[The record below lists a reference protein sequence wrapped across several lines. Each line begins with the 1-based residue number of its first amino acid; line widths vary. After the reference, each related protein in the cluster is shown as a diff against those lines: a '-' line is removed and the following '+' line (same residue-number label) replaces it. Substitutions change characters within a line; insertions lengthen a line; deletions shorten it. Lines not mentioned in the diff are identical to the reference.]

1 MSKLKSSIAILS
13 IAAVLGG
20 CQTTT
25 QRENATTGETEMNST
40 SKGAI
45 IGAVSGVLVGLA
57 TGDNAKERRNRA
69 LAGAVAGGAVGAG
82 VGNYFDRQE
91 AALREELRN
100 SGVQVRRVGK
110 DQLVLVM
117 ENGIGFGTDSYMLD
131 SSIFNTL
138 NGVARILVEYPE
150 TVLMITGH
158 TDSTGSEEHNQTLSL
173 KRADSVRSYLMG
185 QNVASNR
192 LSTMGMGE
200 SSPICDNST
209 SQGRQC
215 NRRVEISIYPKGN

>member
-1 MSKLKSSIAILS
+1 MKLKSTIAILS
-13 IAAVLGG
+13 IAAVLSG
-20 CQTTT
+20 CQSM
-25 QRENATTGETEMNST
+25 QRQNATTGEEETNST

-91 AALREELRN
+91 AELREELKN
-100 SGVQVRRVGK
+100 SGVQVRRVGQ
-110 DQLVLVM
+110 DQLELVM
-117 ENGIGFGTDSYMLD
+117 ENGIGFATDSSNLS
-131 SSIFNTL
+131 SSIYSTL
-138 NGVARILVEYPE
+138 NGVARVLVEYPD

-158 TDSTGSEEHNQTLSL
+158 TDSTGSEEYNQTLSL
-173 KRADSVRSYLMG
+173 KRADAVRSYLIG
-185 QNVASNR
+185 QSVASNR
-192 LSTMGMGE
+192 LSTMGAGE
-200 SSPICDNST
+200 SQPICDNST

-215 NRRVEISIYPKGN
+215 NRRVEINIYPKGN

>member
-91 AALREELRN
+91 AELREELRN

-131 SSIFNTL
+131 SSIYNTL

>member
-1 MSKLKSSIAILS
+1 MFKLKSTIAIVS
-13 IAAVLGG
+13 IAALLGG
-20 CQTTT
+20 CQSM
-25 QRENATTGETEMNST
+25 QRQNATTGEMETNST
-40 SKGAI
+40 TTGAI
-45 IGAVSGVLVGLA
+45 VGAVSGALVGLA

-91 AALREELRN
+91 AALREELLN
-100 SGVQVRRVGK
+100 SGVQVRRVGE

-117 ENGIGFGTDSYMLD
+117 QNGIGFASDSYMLE
-131 SSIFNTL
+131 SSIYNTL
-138 NGVARILVEYPE
+138 NGVARILVEYPD

-158 TDSTGSEEHNQTLSL
+158 TDSTGSEAYNQTLSL
-173 KRADSVRSYLMG
+173 KRADSVRTYLSG
-185 QNVASNR
+185 QRVAGNR

-209 SQGRQC
+209 SQGRTC
-215 NRRVEISIYPKGN
+215 NRRVEINIYPKGN